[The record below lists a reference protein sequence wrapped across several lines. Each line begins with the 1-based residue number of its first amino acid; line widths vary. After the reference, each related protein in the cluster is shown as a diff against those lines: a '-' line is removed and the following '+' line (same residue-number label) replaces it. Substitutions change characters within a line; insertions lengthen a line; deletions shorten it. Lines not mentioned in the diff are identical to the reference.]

1 MRVSYF
7 LLGAFVGAPV
17 RFVIVEYLK
26 SYLIFPLGILLVNVI
41 GSFLLGLI
49 LESEAN
55 IAFALMGFSGALTT
69 WSSFIIDL
77 NEDLCRRNRGRMLIN
92 LGCNYFMSILAALFG
107 MEIAYKEF

>member
-7 LLGAFVGAPV
+7 LLGAFIGAPV

-26 SYLIFPLGILLVNVI
+26 SYLKFPLGILLVNVI

-49 LESEAN
+49 LESETN

-69 WSSFIIDL
+69 WSAFAMDL
-77 NEDLCRRNRGRMLIN
+77 FEQAQRGNQRELLIN
-92 LGCNYFMSILAALFG
+92 LFGNYCITLLIIEVSLSL
-107 MEIAYKEF
+107 